1 MENTNIEY
9 FNSQLKKFVNDIST
23 TFPEYNDVLNNY
35 YSDLLNNDICNED
48 KYVKRFMRKTKDIKT
63 QISKKDSSI
72 FEEDIFILKNVNF
85 RELWNKEDLS
95 KTNRDSI
102 WDYIQMLFVIGQTII
117 SDTSKI
123 NDLMA
128 QFKSMKDGEIEDSPS
143 NIEDEAMLDMLKNL
157 SDSSNVGNNNIDEN
171 LLQDGMIGKL
181 AEELSSEINMD
192 LNIDENN
199 TNSVNDVFS
208 NLMNGDNPMKFMNLI
223 QTVGSKIQ
231 NKVSSG
237 ELNQEKL
244 LEEAQS
250 MMGMLT
256 NNNPLLNNL
265 FNPMQQE
272 QQQQSSCDNA
282 TRDRLRKK
290 LNNRKNK

>member
-9 FNSQLKKFVNDIST
+9 FNSQLKKFVKDIST
-23 TFPEYNDVLNNY
+23 TFPEYNGVLNSY
-35 YSDLLNNDICNED
+35 YSDLLNNDTCNDD

-63 QISKKDSSI
+63 QISKKESSI

-85 RELWNKEDLS
+85 RELWNKEDFS

-128 QFKSMKDGEIEDSPS
+128 QFKSMRDGEEEESQPTIQ
-143 NIEDEAMLDMLKNL
+143 DEAMLDMLKNL

-171 LLQDGMIGKL
+171 LLKDGMIGKL

-192 LNIDENN
+192 LNIDEND

-272 QQQQSSCDNA
+272 QQQQSSCDNP